1 MDPNV
6 TLAELRSLASGCL
19 HSWHAESPDG
29 RPQGWADDAVEAL
42 ERLTELD
49 EFLTR
54 GGFIPAAWARS

>member
-6 TLAELRSLASGCL
+6 ALAELRSLVSGCL
-19 HSWHAESPDG
+19 HSGHAEAPDG
-29 RPQGWADDAVEAL
+29 RPEGWADDAVEAL

-54 GGFIPAAWARS
+54 GGFIPAAWAQS